1 MIGRGTSSEGLDME
15 SLQDAVFRFAH
26 DVGSPLTIVRTLSHL
41 LSEEADLSASHRADV
56 IRILEASKDIH
67 QKLITLRDFASKSN
81 AASAGESPR

>member
-1 MIGRGTSSEGLDME
+1 ME

-41 LSEEADLSASHRADV
+41 LSEEAGLSAAHRADV

-67 QKLITLRDFASKSN
+67 QKLIALRDVASR
-81 AASAGESPR
+81 ASAAPDGE

>member
-1 MIGRGTSSEGLDME
+1 ME

-41 LSEEADLSASHRADV
+41 LSEENDLSAAHRADL

-67 QKLITLRDFASKSN
+67 QKLIALRDVASRAG
-81 AASAGESPR
+81 AAPDDE